1 MEKHNTEDLQQT
13 EVAEEQ
19 ETEKE
24 RFVSNEEKKENNSSI
39 NFDFGESVKETKGIL
54 KDAILRPHA
63 IVSSTRTIRMETS
76 ALILLSL
83 SLLIGICY
91 FLFYKFGFEGMLS
104 LFADVGVMFIIT
116 SILSWMITFAIGYF
130 SLYLL
135 LMYFGDRKMDHKE
148 LLTKYAIVNIP
159 FTLVFCLVI
168 LFFGFLMVDLFVV
181 TYVFALML
189 YGVIHIYLYLVHMRK
204 PKFDLY
210 WTIAGY
216 LLVLIVA
223 THLLNGIDFSAF

>member
-159 FTLVFCLVI
+159 FTLVF
-168 LFFGFLMVDLFVV
+168 FV
-181 TYVFALML
+181 
-189 YGVIHIYLYLVHMRK
+189 
-204 PKFDLY
+204 
-210 WTIAGY
+210 
-216 LLVLIVA
+216 
-223 THLLNGIDFSAF
+223 

>member
-116 SILSWMITFAIGYF
+116 SILSWMITFTIGYF